1 MNNDFQ
7 RMLKSAGISTSD
19 ADDSIVTLEI
29 TEELIARLRAVHKD
43 FEDLRFLCKKTL
55 KRDDGDE
62 FIDGDKFIK
71 GRQYV
76 VHRIWEDNSLCVI
89 DEDGDHCKVGG
100 IEAITKYFAFK
111 TTQSRLAAI
120 EKMASLSS
128 REHKDKLA
136 KAVKSFVFETHVFA
150 PGMRVR
156 WKRDITP
163 NCRRPAVG
171 EAAIVLEVL
180 EPVRVIND
188 DTVGSPV
195 GGSKFDIVIGVLDDD
210 GDLLTFLMDSRRFEP
225 DEEA

>member
-29 TEELIARLRAVHKD
+29 TEELIACLRAVHKD

-55 KRDDGDE
+55 KRDDGD
-62 FIDGDKFIK
+62 KFIK

-76 VHRIWEDNSLCVI
+76 VHRIREDNSLCVI

-111 TTQSRLAAI
+111 TTQSRLTAI

-136 KAVKSFVFETHVFA
+136 KAAKSFVFETHVFE

>member
-19 ADDSIVTLEI
+19 ADNSIVTLEI

-43 FEDLRFLCKKTL
+43 FENLCLLCKKTL

-76 VHRIWEDNSLCVI
+76 VHHIWEDNSLCVI

-120 EKMASLSS
+120 EKERREKERFSLP
-128 REHKDKLA
+128 
-136 KAVKSFVFETHVFA
+136 F
-150 PGMRVR
+150 
-156 WKRDITP
+156 
-163 NCRRPAVG
+163 
-171 EAAIVLEVL
+171 
-180 EPVRVIND
+180 
-188 DTVGSPV
+188 SPV
-195 GGSKFDIVIGVLDDD
+195 
-210 GDLLTFLMDSRRFEP
+210 
-225 DEEA
+225 

>member
-1 MNNDFQ
+1 MNNNDLQ
-7 RMLKSAGISTSD
+7 RMLESAGITTSN

-55 KRDDGDE
+55 KRDDD
-62 FIDGDKFIK
+62 DKFIK
-71 GRQYV
+71 GQQYV

-89 DEDGDHCKVGG
+89 DEEGEHCKVSG
-100 IEAITKYFAFK
+100 IEAITKHFAFK

-136 KAVKSFVFETHVFA
+136 KAAKSFLFETHVFE
-150 PGMRVR
+150 PGMWVR
-156 WKRDITP
+156 WKPGMMP

-180 EPVRVIND
+180 EPTRVIND
-188 DTVGSPV
+188 DTIGSPV